1 MMASFKDWMEGARVR
16 TLPAAL
22 APVIV
27 GAALAYA
34 MNEFSWKLTL
44 LAAGVALLFQIGVNF
59 ANDYSDGIRGTDD
72 VREGPTRLT
81 GSGTVKPGTVKLAA
95 FISFGLA
102 CACGLAV
109 TIICGHWWLI
119 AVGAAAV
126 LAGWFYTGGKHPYGY
141 MGLGEV
147 FVLAFF
153 GYAATVGTVYIQTD
167 QAPLL
172 AWILA
177 TAIGLI
183 ACAILMVNNIRD
195 IPGDEA
201 AGKKTLAVRIGETKA
216 RWSYYCML
224 ALAVVLASSMY
235 LWGFG
240 LAAGMTGM
248 LVWVVLLARPVI
260 AGASGHALLSTL
272 RNTGIFELVF
282 AIVVATILIISIRFP
297 LAYFFTLGWSIAIG
311 VWAAWLLIEG
321 FTIIRLRA
329 RIRATASS
337 QEDQHTEAVESSDE
351 VHEQETEEEE
361 SAPALESPADN
372 SAASEEYE
380 TRSDKTHA
388 DEIA

>member
-1 MMASFKDWMEGARVR
+1 MASFKDWMEGARVR

-27 GAALAYA
+27 GGAFAYA
-34 MNEFSWKLTL
+34 MSEFSWRLTL

-72 VREGPTRLT
+72 VREGPVRLT
-81 GSGTVKPGTVKLAA
+81 GSGKVKPFTVKLAA

-102 CACGLAV
+102 CVCGLAV

-119 AVGAAAV
+119 ALGAAAV

-141 MGLGEV
+141 IGLGEV
-147 FVLAFF
+147 FVLVFF
-153 GYAATVGTVYIQTD
+153 GYAATVGTVYIQTN
-167 QAPLL
+167 QAPIL

-177 TAIGLI
+177 TAIGLV
-183 ACAILMVNNIRD
+183 ACSILMVNNIRD

-201 AGKKTLAVRIGETKA
+201 AGKKTLAVRIGQSKA

-282 AIVVATILIISIRFP
+282 ASVIAAILVISIRFP
-297 LAYFFTLGWSIAIG
+297 LAYFFTLGWSIAMG

-321 FTIIRLRA
+321 FTIIRM
-329 RIRATASS
+329 RIRMRAAASLL
-337 QEDQHTEAVESSDE
+337 EDQSTSSAESSCDGCEPERKEDE
-351 VHEQETEEEE
+351 
-361 SAPALESPADN
+361 PATQSHADN
-372 SAASEEYE
+372 SAASEEH
-380 TRSDKTHA
+380 TAQSDKNPA
-388 DEIA
+388 AR

>member
-1 MMASFKDWMEGARVR
+1 MASFKDWMEGARVR

-27 GAALAYA
+27 GAAFAYA
-34 MNEFSWKLTL
+34 MNEFSWRLTL

-59 ANDYSDGIRGTDD
+59 ANDYSDGIRGTDA
-72 VREGPTRLT
+72 VREGPVRLT
-81 GSGTVKPGTVKLAA
+81 GSGKVKPFTVKLAA
-95 FISFGLA
+95 FLSFGLA
-102 CACGLAV
+102 CVCGLAV
-109 TIICGHWWLI
+109 TIICGHWWLV
-119 AVGAAAV
+119 ALGAAAV

-141 MGLGEV
+141 IGLGEV
-147 FVLAFF
+147 FVLLFF
-153 GYAATVGTVYIQTD
+153 GYVATVGTVYIQTN
-167 QAPLL
+167 QAPIL

-177 TAIGLI
+177 TAIGLV

-240 LAAGMTGM
+240 LAAGMTAM

-260 AGASGHALLSTL
+260 AGASGHDLLSTL

-282 AIVVATILIISIRFP
+282 AIVIAAILVISIRFP
-297 LAYFFTLGWSIAIG
+297 LAYFSTLGWSIAIG
-311 VWAAWLLIEG
+311 VWATWLLIES
-321 FTIIRLRA
+321 FTIIRMRVRMRA
-329 RIRATASS
+329 AASS
-337 QEDQHTEAVESSDE
+337 LEDQNTSPAESSCDVCE
-351 VHEQETEEEE
+351 PEHKENE
-361 SAPALESPADN
+361 SVAQSYADN
-372 SAASEEYE
+372 SAASEEYTAQSDE
-380 TRSDKTHA
+380 TPATR
-388 DEIA
+388 

>member
-1 MMASFKDWMEGARVR
+1 MASFKDWMEGARVR

-27 GAALAYA
+27 GGAFAYA
-34 MNEFSWKLTL
+34 MSEFSWRLTL

-72 VREGPTRLT
+72 VREGPVRLA
-81 GSGTVKPGTVKLAA
+81 GSGKVKPFTVKLAA

-102 CACGLAV
+102 CVCGLAV

-119 AVGAAAV
+119 ALGAAAV

-141 MGLGEV
+141 IGLGEV
-147 FVLAFF
+147 FVLVFF
-153 GYAATVGTVYIQTD
+153 GYAATVGTVYIQTN
-167 QAPLL
+167 QAPIL

-177 TAIGLI
+177 TAIGLV
-183 ACAILMVNNIRD
+183 ACSILMVNNIRD

-201 AGKKTLAVRIGETKA
+201 AGKKTLAVRIGQSKA

-282 AIVVATILIISIRFP
+282 ASVIAAILVISIRFP
-297 LAYFFTLGWSIAIG
+297 LAYFFTLGWSIAMG

-321 FTIIRLRA
+321 FTIIRM
-329 RIRATASS
+329 RIRMRAAASLL
-337 QEDQHTEAVESSDE
+337 EDQSTSSAESSCDGCEPERKEDE
-351 VHEQETEEEE
+351 
-361 SAPALESPADN
+361 PATQSHADN
-372 SAASEEYE
+372 SAASEEYTAQSDE
-380 TRSDKTHA
+380 TPAAR
-388 DEIA
+388 